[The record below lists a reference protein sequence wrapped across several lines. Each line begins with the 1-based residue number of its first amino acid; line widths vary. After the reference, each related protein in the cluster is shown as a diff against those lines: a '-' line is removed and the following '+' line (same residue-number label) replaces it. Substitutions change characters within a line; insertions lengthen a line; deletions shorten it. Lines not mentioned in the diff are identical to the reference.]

1 MINCADFMAEIGN
14 YLEGDVAA
22 EVRAQIEGHLAHCQ
36 TCQIVYD
43 SARKTVKVLTDCG
56 SFDLPEAAS
65 KPIAANVMARI
76 RAQGRTS

>member
-22 EVRAQIEGHLAHCQ
+22 EVRAQIESHLAHCQ

-56 SFDLPEAAS
+56 SFDLPEAAW

-76 RAQGRTS
+76 RAQGRNS